1 MGGNQSI
8 IDTPQMHEILKKD
21 PKIFELR
28 NRALKLLIN
37 ISIKSDNSFVL
48 QDTSK
53 LDKVIIIQPPKY
65 ISDIQQIVDDITLI
79 LNTKENTYSGYITY
93 Q

>member
-37 ISIKSDNSFVL
+37 ISIRSDNSFVL

-65 ISDIQQIVDDITLI
+65 ISDIQQIVEDITLI

>member
-37 ISIKSDNSFVL
+37 ISIQSDNSFVL
-48 QDTSK
+48 QDTSRSDK
-53 LDKVIIIQPPKY
+53 LIIIQPPKY
-65 ISDIQQIVDDITLI
+65 ISDIQQIIDDITLI